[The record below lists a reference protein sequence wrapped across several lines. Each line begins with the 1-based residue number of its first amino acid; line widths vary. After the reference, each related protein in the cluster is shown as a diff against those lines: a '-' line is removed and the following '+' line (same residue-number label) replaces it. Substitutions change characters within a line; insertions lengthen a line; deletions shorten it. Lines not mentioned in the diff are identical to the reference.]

1 MAIELHG
8 PDDPVY
14 IWRNPDKKGTGLIYA
29 VLNPATEDKD
39 GPEAALRFGKTVKD
53 VVDATFGGDNHG
65 GATGW
70 VLEKRKSATVV
81 LRDGKFTHCIEIK
94 PCTTNGHLRVGVIY
108 FDGDTAGLTGKIAEA
123 LSSVYPNAWQIEGA
137 IFNTTREE
145 NSCEVSVCYDLL

>member
-29 VLNPATEDKD
+29 VLIPATENTTT
-39 GPEAALRFGKTVKD
+39 PEARVCFVKTVKD

-70 VLEKRKSATVV
+70 VIEKRKSATVV
-81 LRDGKFTHCIEIK
+81 LRDGKFTHSIEIK
-94 PCTTNGHLRVGVIY
+94 PCKNNGHLRVGVIY
-108 FDGDTAGLTGKIAEA
+108 FDGDTAGLTGKVAKA
-123 LSSVYPNAWQIEGA
+123 LSGAYPNAWQIEGA
-137 IFNTTREE
+137 VFNTTREE
-145 NSCEVSVCYDLL
+145 CSCDVVVCYDLL